1 MHQYG
6 VRGSPQHKDEPVFL
20 AGHEVRLTRKPG
32 RVELRTRAGAV
43 VHAMSTAGPRAN
55 SPIDAENV
63 LRRLAQWHGLL
74 VVDAA
79 D

>member
-20 AGHEVRLTRKPG
+20 TGHEVRVTRTPG

-43 VHAMSTAGPRAN
+43 VHALNTSGPRAN
-55 SPIDAENV
+55 SPTDAEIV

-74 VVDAA
+74 VVDPV

>member
-1 MHQYG
+1 M
-6 VRGSPQHKDEPVFL
+6 DDTVFL
-20 AGHEVRLTRKPG
+20 TGHEVRLTRPPG

-43 VHAMSTAGPRAN
+43 VHALSTTGPRAN

-63 LRRLAQWHGLL
+63 LRRLARWHGLL